1 MHSADGFHS
10 IQNPIRCDPM
20 LVRHARTIKEPSRI
34 SQIKDSRSLSD
45 FHTIFNVLPF
55 FVNKQT
61 YLRDGPENSSADRMS
76 EGPCH
81 RRNSRSKAKKFFMS
95 RFALSVRR

>member
-1 MHSADGFHS
+1 MTLCLCGM
-10 IQNPIRCDPM
+10 R
-20 LVRHARTIKEPSRI
+20 RTIKESSRI
-34 SQIKDSRSLSD
+34 LQIKDNGSRSD
-45 FHTIFNVLPF
+45 FHAIFNVLPF